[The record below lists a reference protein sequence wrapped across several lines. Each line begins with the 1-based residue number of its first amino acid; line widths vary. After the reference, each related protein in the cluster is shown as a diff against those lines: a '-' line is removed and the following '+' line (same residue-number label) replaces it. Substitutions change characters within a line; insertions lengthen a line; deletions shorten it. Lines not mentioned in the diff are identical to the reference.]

1 MKNDIGTM
9 DEISKNEYIR
19 CFEVVNKSL
28 GKLFSKLLPG
38 THAKLVPVLVLD
50 KKANKENRPR
60 SGDSNFD
67 VLADPEH
74 GITIQVSFDEG
85 STYKESLTELSGGQR
100 SLLALSF
107 MMAMLKYRS
116 APFYIL
122 DEIDAAMD
130 LSHTEGVGKLIKEEF
145 EGSQFLV
152 ISLKKGMFSSA
163 NVLFKTNLNEG
174 KSEVI
179 RIEQRKP
186 HSILGH

>member
-1 MKNDIGTM
+1 M
-9 DEISKNEYIR
+9 
-19 CFEVVNKSL
+19 
-28 GKLFSKLLPG
+28 
-38 THAKLVPVLVLD
+38 
-50 KKANKENRPR
+50 
-60 SGDSNFD
+60 
-67 VLADPEH
+67 
-74 GITIQVSFDEG
+74 SFDDG
-85 STYKESLTELSGGQR
+85 NTYKESLTELSGGQR

-174 KSEVI
+174 KSEVL
-179 RIEQRKP
+179 RIDQRKP
-186 HSILGH
+186 TLPGH